1 MGKGNRGD
9 GRAGVRGA
17 PMIATAADTNKT
29 AERVTGIERG
39 RVTEKTEAGVGEDVC
54 GDCDAVVARVESQ
67 RKLVDL
73 SEEAVKFNAV
83 CKPP

>member
-1 MGKGNRGD
+1 
-9 GRAGVRGA
+9 
-17 PMIATAADTNKT
+17 MIATAADTNKT

-39 RVTEKTEAGVGEDVC
+39 GVLEKTEAGVGEDVC

-73 SEEAVKFNAV
+73 S
-83 CKPP
+83 

>member
-9 GRAGVRGA
+9 DRAGVRGA

-29 AERVTGIERG
+29 AERVTGMERR
-39 RVTEKTEAGVGEDVC
+39 RVSEKTEAGVGEDVR

-67 RKLVDL
+67 QKLVDL
-73 SEEAVKFNAV
+73 SQ
-83 CKPP
+83 